1 MPRVAAWFI
10 RASLLHLVGG
20 FVLGAVLLASKG
32 IALPAGIWALRS
44 VHIEMLLVG
53 WMIQLVLGVAI
64 WIFPRFVLRQSPRRS
79 EVTAWLSF
87 ALLNLGVVLVC
98 IGDATATAGRI
109 SELVAAASF
118 AIHLWGRV
126 SPAGLSAM

>member
-10 RASLLHLVGG
+10 RASLCHLVGG
-20 FVLGAVLLASKG
+20 FVLGGLLLAGKG
-32 IALPAGIWALRS
+32 ITLPPALWALRA

-64 WIFPRFVLRQSPRRS
+64 WIFPRFVMHQRPRRS
-79 EVTAWLSF
+79 AVTAWLAF
-87 ALLNLGVVLVC
+87 ALLNLGVVLV
-98 IGDATATAGRI
+98 GVGGSLAAAGRV
-109 SELVAAASF
+109 SELAAAASF

>member
-1 MPRVAAWFI
+1 MPRVTMWFI
-10 RASLLHLVGG
+10 RASLCHMMGG
-20 FVLGAVLLASKG
+20 FVLGALLLASKG
-32 IALPAGIWALRS
+32 IAMPPRVWALRP

-64 WIFPRFVLRQSPRRS
+64 WIFPRFVLRQRPRRS
-79 EVTAWLSF
+79 EVTAWLAF

-98 IGDATATAGRI
+98 LGDATAAAGRV
-109 SELVAAASF
+109 SELAAAASF